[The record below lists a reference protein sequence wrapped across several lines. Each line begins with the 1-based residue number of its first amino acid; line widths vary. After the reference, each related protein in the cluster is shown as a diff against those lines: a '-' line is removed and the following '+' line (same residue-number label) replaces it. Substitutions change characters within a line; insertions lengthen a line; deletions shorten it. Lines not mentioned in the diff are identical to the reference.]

1 MQPIIDKIANQLP
14 SWKADLMTRAGRRV
28 QVQSVMTGMIVYLAM
43 AVDLP
48 PDALKAIDNIRKGF
62 LWRGRKEVRGGHCL
76 VACG

>member
-1 MQPIIDKIANQLP
+1 
-14 SWKADLMTRAGRRV
+14 
-28 QVQSVMTGMIVYLAM
+28 MTGMIVYLAM